1 MKLKKLNSPKSRAQ
15 AMVEFAIVLPVLLA
29 LLYGILEAG
38 RLIFLYSTV
47 VNASRQAVR
56 WGSASGPGTGTGNA
70 NEKRYQDCDGI
81 RAVAQKAGFL
91 GTFDTITI
99 DNDSGPGTTSYNASH
114 VGAPFCAVGATTDST
129 FAPTDNTKRI
139 TVTVTEQFTP
149 IVPKLVPFIARPVSA
164 TSSRSVIVK
173 VTITVTKP
181 APVLTATTTL
191 ITSDLPDPSSVG
203 QAVPVTVT
211 VSGGAT
217 PTGTVVIDGADTNCT
232 ITLSGGTGTCN
243 VVFASGG
250 AKVLTAYYNGDAT
263 HAVSNDTENHKVL
276 FPATV
281 VINSHSPDP
290 STTGQSVNVIVTVS
304 SSLAIPNGQTVAI
317 TGADTNCIVTLTNGT
332 GNCNV
337 VFTSVGEKTLVA
349 TYAGDAD
356 HSGSSAN
363 DIHDVLVNQ
372 DTVTRITSHTPDP
385 SIMGGSVIVSV
396 RVKGLTTPTG
406 TVNITGADTNCS
418 ITLAGGVGSC
428 TVIFNTP
435 GVKTISAA
443 YAGDGTHTSSSRNAT
458 HTVNLQPTITTITT
472 HTPDP
477 SIPNQSVAVTVT
489 VTGGSTAPTG
499 TISITGANTNCTIT
513 LPATSCN
520 VIFSAAGTKT
530 LSAVY
535 NGDSTH
541 ATSNTTATHTVNAI
555 VVTPVPSCNSVT
567 HGAIIVAGN
576 TMTMTITN
584 PYVFPLTTGPGTVTW
599 NDDKGHLTG
608 TDKTLSL
615 RSITVAS
622 TSVWT
627 GSSSNVSTIPFTTP
641 VVIPANSTVTITF
654 TFHQSYD
661 NLDGT
666 EKIYINLTTP
676 GCEANP
682 IQS

>member
-1 MKLKKLNSPKSRAQ
+1 MKLKKLNSQKSRAQ

-56 WGSASGPGTGTGNA
+56 WGSASGAGNGTGNA

-81 RAVAQKAGFL
+81 RAVAQKGGFL
-91 GTFDTITI
+91 GTFDTITLKY
-99 DNDSGPGTTSYNASH
+99 DSGPGTTATAY
-114 VGAPFCAVGATTDST
+114 CAAGATTDGS

-173 VTITVTKP
+173 VTIVVTKP

-191 ITSDLPDPSSVG
+191 ITSDAPDPSTVG

-211 VSGGAT
+211 VTGGAT
-217 PTGTVVIDGADTNCT
+217 PTGTVVIDGADKNCT

-243 VVFASGG
+243 VVFLSGG

-263 HAVSNDTENHKVL
+263 HTVSNDTENHNVL
-276 FPATV
+276 YATTV
-281 VINSHSPDP
+281 VINSHNPDA
-290 STTGQSVNVIVTVS
+290 STTGQSVNVVVTVN
-304 SSLAIPNGQTVAI
+304 SSLAVPNGQTVAI
-317 TGADTNCIVTLTNGT
+317 TGADTNCTVTLTNGT

-337 VFTSVGEKTLVA
+337 VFTSAGEKTLVA

-372 DTVTRITSHTPDP
+372 DTVTRITSHSPDP
-385 SIMGGSVIVSV
+385 SIMGGSVTVSV

-406 TVNITGADTNCS
+406 AVNITGADTNCS
-418 ITLAGGVGSC
+418 LTLAGGVGSC

-435 GVKTISAA
+435 GVRGLSAT
-443 YAGDGTHTSSSRNAT
+443 YTGDGTHNSSSGNAT

-472 HTPDP
+472 HLPDP
-477 SIPNQSVAVTVT
+477 STPNQSVAVTVT

-541 ATSNTTATHTVNAI
+541 ATSNNTATHTVNAI
-555 VVTPVPSCNSVT
+555 IATPVPSCNSVT
-567 HGAIIVAGN
+567 HGAIIIGGN

-584 PYVFPLTTGPGTVTW
+584 PYAFPLTTGPGTVTW

-615 RSITVAS
+615 QSITVAS
-622 TSVWT
+622 TIVWT

-641 VVIPANSTVTITF
+641 VTIPANSTVTITF

-676 GCEANP
+676 GCEGNP

>member
-1 MKLKKLNSPKSRAQ
+1 MKLKKLNSQKSKAQ

-29 LLYGILEAG
+29 LLYGILEVG
-38 RLIFLYSTV
+38 RYIFLYSTV

-56 WGSASGPGTGTGNA
+56 WGSASGAGNGTGNA

-81 RAVAQKAGFL
+81 RAVAQKGGFL
-91 GTFDTITI
+91 GTFDTITLKY
-99 DNDSGPGTTSYNASH
+99 DSGPGTTATAY
-114 VGAPFCAVGATTDST
+114 CAAGATTDGS

-139 TVTVTEQFTP
+139 TVTVSEPFTP
-149 IVPKLVPFIARPVSA
+149 IVPKLVPFAPTIVSA

-173 VTITVTKP
+173 VTIVVTKP

-191 ITSDLPDPSSVG
+191 ITSDLPDPSTVG

-211 VSGGAT
+211 VTGGAT
-217 PTGTVVIDGADTNCT
+217 PTGTVTLDGADTNCT

-263 HAVSNDTENHKVL
+263 HAVSNDTENHNVL

-281 VINSHSPDP
+281 VINSHNPDA
-290 STTGQSVNVIVTVS
+290 STTGQSVNVVVTVS
-304 SSLAIPNGQTVAI
+304 SALAIPNGQTVAI
-317 TGADTNCIVTLTNGT
+317 TGANTNCTVTLTNGT

-337 VFTSVGEKTLVA
+337 VFTSAGVKTLVA
-349 TYAGDAD
+349 TYAGDAN
-356 HSGSSAN
+356 HSGGSAN

-385 SIMGGSVIVSV
+385 SIMGGSVTVSV
-396 RVKGLTTPTG
+396 RVKGLTMPTG

-435 GVKTISAA
+435 GVRSISAA
-443 YAGDGTHTSSSRNAT
+443 YSGDGTHNSSSGTAT
-458 HTVNLQPTITTITT
+458 HTVNLHPTTTTITT

-477 SIPNQSVAVTVT
+477 STPNQSVAVTVT

-513 LPATSCN
+513 LPATTCN

-541 ATSNTTATHTVNAI
+541 ATSNSTATHIVNAI
-555 VVTPVPSCNSVT
+555 VATPVPSCNSVT

-641 VVIPANSTVTITF
+641 VTIPANSTVTITF

-676 GCEANP
+676 GCEGNP